1 MGFKLVYFVVPHYSY
16 VLKYQS
22 SLLLKEFYGMID
34 ITTDTQNTAIVHV
47 DGKIIGNT
55 VTEFHKALHQQMEVG
70 NINLIIDLTN
80 VPLLDST
87 ALGVIIIT
95 LQILQR
101 SEGKL
106 VLLSPQQAVSSILEI
121 TRLTSIL
128 EVYDTKEAALN
139 AFT

>member
-1 MGFKLVYFVVPHYSY
+1 
-16 VLKYQS
+16 
-22 SLLLKEFYGMID
+22 MID
-34 ITTDTQNTAIVHV
+34 ITTDAQNTAIVHI

-55 VTEFHKALHQQMEVG
+55 VVEFRQALQQQMELG
-70 NINLIIDLTN
+70 NNNLIIDLTN

-121 TRLTSIL
+121 TRLTTIL

>member
-1 MGFKLVYFVVPHYSY
+1 MLSTR
-16 VLKYQS
+16 S

-55 VTEFHKALHQQMEVG
+55 VVAFREALQQQMEIG
-70 NINLIIDLTN
+70 NNNLIIDLTN

-95 LQILQR
+95 WQILQR

-106 VLLSPQQAVSSILEI
+106 VLLSPQQAVRSILEI

>member
-1 MGFKLVYFVVPHYSY
+1 MV
-16 VLKYQS
+16 
-22 SLLLKEFYGMID
+22 D
-34 ITTDTQNTAIVHV
+34 ITSDTQNTAIVHV

-55 VTEFHKALHQQMEVG
+55 VAEFRQVLQQQLEIG
-70 NINLIIDLTN
+70 NNNLIIDLTN

-95 LQILQR
+95 LQVLQR
-101 SEGKL
+101 SDGKL
-106 VLLSPQQAVSSILEI
+106 VLLNPQQAVRSILEI
-121 TRLTSIL
+121 TRLTTIL